1 MSPKSSKKRPKVKST
16 GKNPPFESSKRASDT
31 SYRNTPKTPRRGIS
45 GTLNADTHNKATPK
59 PPPAPK
65 PPQGGYF
72 LWGRHAVAAALANP
86 DRRIAALYVSDDS
99 RDIFDEMRQELNSDR
114 QAELPEAR
122 SIERRR
128 LDSIGGH
135 DSEKVVHQGMAAAV
149 WPLEAPHLDDFL
161 AQIVNKPVR
170 IIMLDQI
177 SDPRNVGAILRSAR
191 AFGCTAII
199 TTQRHAPEENG
210 ALARTATGALEH
222 IPIIR
227 VVNLAR
233 AIEKLQEHDI
243 IVAGLAGDGTMD
255 VGALADFPR
264 LAIMLGAEGP
274 GLRRLSRE
282 HCDHLVRI
290 DIAPD
295 ADSLNVSIA
304 AAIALYAAKN
314 HAAKG

>member
-1 MSPKSSKKRPKVKST
+1 MSPKSSKKRPKVKSP
-16 GKNPPFESSKRASDT
+16 GKNPPFDSSRRT
-31 SYRNTPKTPRRGIS
+31 STPSGRTAGKAPRRGGS
-45 GTLNADTHNKATPK
+45 EARNSDNHVKA
-59 PPPAPK
+59 APK

-72 LWGRHAVAAALANP
+72 LWGRHAVAAAMTNP
-86 DRRIAALYVSDDS
+86 DRRIAALYVTDDS
-99 RDIFDEMRQELNSDR
+99 QESFDTMLQKLTDSR
-114 QAELPEAR
+114 QAELPEIR
-122 SIERRR
+122 PIDRRR
-128 LDSIGGH
+128 LDNIGGH
-135 DSEKVVHQGMAAAV
+135 DAEKVVHQGMAAAV

-161 AQIVNKPVR
+161 AQMAGKPVR

-191 AFGCTAII
+191 AFGCAAII
-199 TTQRHAPEENG
+199 TTHRNAPEENG

-227 VVNLAR
+227 VVNLSR
-233 AIEKLQEHDI
+233 AIENLQDHDI
-243 IVAGLAGDGTMD
+243 TVAGLAGDGTMD
-255 VGALADFPR
+255 VSELAGFQR
-264 LAIMLGAEGP
+264 LAIMMGAEGP

-304 AAIALYAAKN
+304 AAIALYAAK
-314 HAAKG
+314 G